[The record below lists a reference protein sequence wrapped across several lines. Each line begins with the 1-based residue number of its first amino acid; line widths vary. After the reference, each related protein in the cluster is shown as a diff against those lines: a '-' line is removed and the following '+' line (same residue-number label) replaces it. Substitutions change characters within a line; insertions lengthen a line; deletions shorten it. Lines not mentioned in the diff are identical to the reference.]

1 MNSATYAVQGM
12 TCHHCAKAVEEELGA
27 LPGVQGVAVELVP
40 DGLSQV
46 TVTSAAPLDREA
58 VEGAIVEAGYVL
70 AAQ

>member
-1 MNSATYAVQGM
+1 M